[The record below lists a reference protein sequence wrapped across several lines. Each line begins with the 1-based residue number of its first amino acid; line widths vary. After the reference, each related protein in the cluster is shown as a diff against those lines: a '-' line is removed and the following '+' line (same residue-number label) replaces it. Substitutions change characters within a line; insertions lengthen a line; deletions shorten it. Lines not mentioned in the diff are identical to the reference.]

1 MDQYKGFTH
10 LGRHPDQDPKL
21 GLLYLAAIPVLAG
34 VGLVA
39 WLGWGWQALVLTGL
53 VAGIALGAVVVRRP
67 TRRGDNTASDYDDAR
82 AKTVEHQT
90 RMHLDSKGPLGF

>member
-1 MDQYKGFTH
+1 MDNYKGLTH
-10 LGRHPDQDPKL
+10 LGRQPDQDPRL
-21 GLLYLAAIPVLAG
+21 GFLYLAAIPVVAG

-67 TRRGDNTASDYDDAR
+67 TRSGGHTNSDYDDAR
-82 AKTVEHQT
+82 TKTVEHQT
-90 RMHLDSKGPLGF
+90 RMHLDSKGPLGS